1 MRKIYKKLL
10 CSALSFV
17 LLANMLSFYAFA
29 YNVGDVIGKILSTD
43 IVTYIEGVRVPSYN
57 INGRTAVIAQNLNA
71 LGGNLNFG
79 VSFDEESRVLTITD
93 TDIFMTGQSEALV
106 YNEGASSKPV
116 GTPVGDVYY
125 TDITTN
131 FNGTPMESFNIGG
144 LTCVYSDDLAKLCG
158 TYIWDEDNRT
168 VNVYRS
174 GAYIPSVTRIDSGR
188 ALGAQESVIS
198 HSETFNRWGSPASSY
213 LTQNPDGTF
222 TAVEID
228 EHINIETYDSSFNH
242 LSSFAIRKELPLV
255 GTLLFGKDYN
265 YIAFGQENLLEDNSR
280 EVIKI
285 VIYDKS
291 FVKISEIS
299 VNNCKTTIP
308 FDASG
313 ASMAEDD
320 NYLILHTSRSQ
331 YLDESGNRPQTQLT
345 IIVDKSSWTV
355 SNVLGKFQ
363 YNHTSHALQE
373 FVTIDSGRVVT
384 ANLSD
389 AAPIR
394 GAFLQELDFAGKI
407 IKTHSIFNV
416 GGALAANC
424 TGIMIGGLESSHSG
438 YLVPLSTIDH
448 SLANGY
454 SSINIDG
461 IEKEN
466 RDIYLLWTDKNT
478 GEMRHTCLAR
488 YTGVGLSGSVPYIVK
503 LAGDNFMVLWQRFT
517 DGAEESSTL
526 CYAFMDADGNQIGN
540 AYTANARLSEDC
552 APIFAGDK
560 VIWYVN
566 TPDGREFYSV
576 NANINGLTAQEKED
590 TSPSVPSDKEQEQ
603 KDREEEKDKITEV
616 DGI

>member
-1 MRKIYKKLL
+1 MRKYLKKLF
-10 CSALSFV
+10 CGALSFV
-17 LLANMLSFYAFA
+17 LVANVLSFYAFA

-57 INGRTAVIAQNLNA
+57 INGRTAVIAQSLNA
-71 LGGNLNFG
+71 LGKGLNFG
-79 VSFDEESRVLTITD
+79 VSFDEGSRTLTITD
-93 TDIFMTGQSEALV
+93 KDIYMTGQEALI
-106 YNEGASSKPV
+106 YNDTASAKPV

-131 FNGTPMESFNIGG
+131 FNGIPIESFNIGG

-158 TYIWDEDNRT
+158 TYIWDENSRT

-174 GAYIPSVTRIDSGR
+174 GAYIPSVSFNSSGR
-188 ALGAQESVIS
+188 TLGAKESIIS
-198 HSETFNRWGSPASSY
+198 HFETFNRWGTPSSSY

-222 TAVEID
+222 TAVQID
-228 EHINIETYDSSFNH
+228 EHINIETYDSAFNH
-242 LSSFAIRKELPLV
+242 LSSFAIKKELPLV
-255 GTLLFGKDYN
+255 GTLLFGRDYN

-280 EVIKI
+280 EIIKI

-291 FVKISEIS
+291 FVKISEVS
-299 VNNCKTTIP
+299 VNNCKTSIP

-313 ASMAEDD
+313 ASMAENDTH
-320 NYLILHTSRSQ
+320 LVLHTSRSQ
-331 YLDESGNRPQTQLT
+331 YLDENGNRPQTQLT
-345 IIVDKSSWTV
+345 IIVDKSNWTV

-363 YNHTSHALQE
+363 HNHTSHALQE
-373 FVTIDSGRVVT
+373 FVTTDADRIIT

-394 GAFLQELDFAGKI
+394 GAFLQELDFSGKVMN
-407 IKTHSIFNV
+407 THSIFNV

-424 TGIMIGGLESSHSG
+424 TGIMIGGLESSQSG

-448 SLANGY
+448 SLATGY
-454 SSINIDG
+454 SSVNIDG
-461 IEKEN
+461 IAKEN

-478 GEMRHTCLAR
+478 YEMRHTCLAR

-503 LAGDNFMVLWQRFT
+503 IANDNFMVLWQRFT
-517 DGAEESSTL
+517 DGEEESNTL
-526 CYAFMDADGNQIGN
+526 CYAFMDGNGNQIGN
-540 AYTANARLSEDC
+540 VYTVGARLSEDC
-552 APIFAGDK
+552 APIFAGDR

-576 NANINGLTAQEKED
+576 NANISALTPPKEEA
-590 TSPSVPSDKEQEQ
+590 SPAVPSDKEQN
-603 KDREEEKDKITEV
+603 DREEEKDKITEV

>member
-1 MRKIYKKLL
+1 MRKNFKKLF
-10 CSALSFV
+10 CGALSFI
-17 LLANMLSFYAFA
+17 LASNVFSFYVFS

-71 LGGNLNFG
+71 LGKNLNFG
-79 VSFDEESRVLTITD
+79 VSFDEETRTLTITD
-93 TDIFMTGQSEALV
+93 TDVFMTGQEEALI
-106 YNEGASSKPV
+106 YNDTSLSKPV

-131 FNGTPMESFNIGG
+131 FNGTFIESFNIGG

-174 GAYIPSVTRIDSGR
+174 TAYIPSVTRASSGR
-188 ALGAQESVIS
+188 ALAAQSSVIS
-198 HSETFNRWGSPASSY
+198 HSDTFNRWGQPLKSY

-222 TAVEID
+222 TAVQID
-228 EHINIETYDSSFNH
+228 EHINIETYDSAFNH
-242 LSSFAIRKELPLV
+242 LSSFAIKKELPLV

-265 YIAFGQENLLEDNSR
+265 YIAYGQENLLEDNSR
-280 EVIKI
+280 EIIKI

-291 FVKISEIS
+291 FVKISEVS
-299 VNNCKTTIP
+299 VNNCKTSIP

-313 ASMAEDD
+313 ASMAEDE
-320 NYLILHTSRSQ
+320 NHLVLHTSRSQ
-331 YLDESGNRPQTQLT
+331 YLDKSGSRPQTQLT
-345 IIVDKSSWTV
+345 IIVDKSTWTV

-363 YNHTSHALQE
+363 HNHISHALQE
-373 FVTIDSGRVVT
+373 FVKIDSGRLIT

-394 GAFLQELDFAGKI
+394 GAFLQELDFSGKI
-407 IKTHSIFNV
+407 VNTHSIFNV

-424 TGIMIGGLESSHSG
+424 TGIMIGGLECSESG
-438 YLVPLSTIDH
+438 YFVPISTIDH
-448 SLANGY
+448 SLATGY

-461 IEKEN
+461 IQKEN

-478 GEMRHTCLAR
+478 YEMRHTCLAR

-503 LAGDNFMVLWQRFT
+503 LSSDSFMVLWQRFT
-517 DGAEESSTL
+517 DGQEDSNTL
-526 CYAFMDADGNQIGN
+526 CFSFIDGSGNQIGN
-540 AYTANARLSEDC
+540 VYTVNARLSKDC
-552 APIFAGDK
+552 APILAGES
-560 VIWYVN
+560 VVWYVN
-566 TPDGREFYSV
+566 TPEGREFFSV
-576 NANINGLTAQEKED
+576 RADISALTAQKQENV
-590 TSPSVPSDKEQEQ
+590 PAPAPSDKEQN
-603 KDREEEKDKITEV
+603 DREEEKDKITEV

>member
-1 MRKIYKKLL
+1 MQKKLKKL
-10 CSALSFV
+10 FCGALSFV
-17 LLANMLSFYAFA
+17 LAANVLSFYAFA

-71 LGGNLNFG
+71 LGKNLNFG
-79 VSFDEESRVLTITD
+79 VSFDEESRTLTITD
-93 TDIFMTGQSEALV
+93 KDIFMTGQEEALI
-106 YNEGASSKPV
+106 YNDSAASKPV

-131 FNGTPMESFNIGG
+131 FNGTAMESFNIGG

-174 GAYIPSVTRIDSGR
+174 GTYIPSVTRYDSGR
-188 ALGAQESVIS
+188 ALGAAESVIS
-198 HSETFNRWGSPASSY
+198 HSETFNRWGAPSSSY
-213 LTQNPDGTF
+213 LTHNPDGTF
-222 TAVEID
+222 TAVEVD
-228 EHINIETYDSSFNH
+228 EHINIETYDREFNH
-242 LSSFAIRKELPLV
+242 LSSFAIKKELPLV

-280 EVIKI
+280 EIIKI

-291 FVKISEIS
+291 FVKISEVS
-299 VNNCKTTIP
+299 VNNCKTSIP

-313 ASMAEDD
+313 ASMAENDTH
-320 NYLILHTSRSQ
+320 LVLHTSRSQ

-345 IIVDKSSWTV
+345 IIVDKSTWTV

-373 FVTIDSGRVVT
+373 FVKIDSNRLIT

-394 GAFLQELDFAGKI
+394 GAFLQELDFSGKI
-407 IKTHSIFNV
+407 INTQSIFNV

-424 TGIMIGGLESSHSG
+424 TGIMIGGLESSESG
-438 YLVPLSTIDH
+438 FLVPLSTIDH
-448 SLANGY
+448 SLATGY

-478 GEMRHTCLAR
+478 YEMRHTCLAR

-503 LAGDNFMVLWQRFT
+503 LADDNFMVLWQRFT
-517 DGAEESSTL
+517 DGEEDSNTL
-526 CYAFMDADGNQIGN
+526 CYAFIDGSGNQIGN
-540 AYTANARLSEDC
+540 VYTASARLSEDC
-552 APIFAGDK
+552 APILAGDS
-560 VIWYVN
+560 VIWYVD
-566 TPDGREFYSV
+566 TPTGREFYSV
-576 NANINGLTAQEKED
+576 YADITALTAQEQEEAP
-590 TSPSVPSDKEQEQ
+590 SPAVPSDKEQSY
-603 KDREEEKDKITEV
+603 REEEKDKITEV

>member
-1 MRKIYKKLL
+1 MRKNFKKLF
-10 CSALSFV
+10 CGALSFI
-17 LLANMLSFYAFA
+17 LASNVFSFYVFS

-57 INGRTAVIAQNLNA
+57 INGRTAVIAQTLNA
-71 LGGNLNFG
+71 LGKNLNFG
-79 VSFDEESRVLTITD
+79 VSFDEETRTLTITD
-93 TDIFMTGQSEALV
+93 KDIFMTGQEEALI
-106 YNEGASSKPV
+106 YSDTSLSTPI
-116 GTPVGDVYY
+116 GTPVGNVYY

-131 FNGTPMESFNIGG
+131 FNGTFIESFNIGG

-174 GAYIPSVTRIDSGR
+174 GTYIPTVTRFNSGR
-188 ALGAQESVIS
+188 TLPAHNSVIS
-198 HSETFNRWGSPASSY
+198 HSDTFNRWGEPSKSY

-222 TAVEID
+222 TAVQVD
-228 EHINIETYDSSFNH
+228 ENINIEKYDSAFNH
-242 LSSFAIRKELPLV
+242 LSSFAIKKELPLV

-265 YIAFGQENLLEDNSR
+265 YIAYGQENLLEDNSR
-280 EVIKI
+280 EIIKI

-291 FVKISEIS
+291 FVKISEVS
-299 VNNCKTTIP
+299 VNNCKTSIP

-320 NYLILHTSRSQ
+320 NYLVLHTSRSQ
-331 YLDESGNRPQTQLT
+331 YLDEAGSRPQTQLT
-345 IIVDKSSWTV
+345 IIVDKSTWTV
-355 SNVLGKFQ
+355 TNVLGKFQ
-363 YNHTSHALQE
+363 HNHISHALQE
-373 FVTIDSGRVVT
+373 FVKIDDGRLIT

-394 GAFLQELDFAGKI
+394 GAFLQELDFSGKI
-407 IKTHSIFNV
+407 VDTHSIFNV

-424 TGIMIGGLESSHSG
+424 TGIMIGGLECSERG
-438 YLVPLSTIDH
+438 YLVPVSTIDH
-448 SLANGY
+448 SLATGY

-461 IEKEN
+461 IQKEN

-478 GEMRHTCLAR
+478 GEMRHTYLAR

-503 LAGDNFMVLWQRFT
+503 VSSDSFMVLWQRFT
-517 DGAEESSTL
+517 DNQEDSNTL
-526 CYAFMDADGNQIGN
+526 CYAFIDGGGNQIGN
-540 AYTANARLSEDC
+540 IYTVNARLSKDC
-552 APIFAGDK
+552 APILAGEN
-560 VIWYVN
+560 VVWYVN

-576 NANINGLTAQEKED
+576 SADISALTAQKQANAAQN
-590 TSPSVPSDKEQEQ
+590 VPSDKEQNN
-603 KDREEEKDKITEV
+603 REKEKDKITEV